1 MATSAI
7 TLNGTAFAKC
17 KDVKEEYAKI
27 GSAYQAANGARR
39 FAHRALK
46 RKFVLSFDALTITE
60 LNSLRTIQALT
71 TSFAY
76 VNGHGTSV
84 TVICAEDPLQ
94 SAVDNID
101 QATDVTYTAELTIWE
116 V

>member
-7 TLNGTAFAKC
+7 TLNGTAFATC
-17 KDVKEEYAKI
+17 RDVSAEYAKI
-27 GSAYQAANGARR
+27 GSAYEAADGTRR
-39 FAHRALK
+39 FAQRAMK
-46 RKFVLSFDALTITE
+46 NRFVLRFDNLTISQ

-76 VNGHGTSV
+76 VNGHGTSY
-84 TVICAEDPLQ
+84 TVICREDPLT

-101 QATDVTYTAELTIWE
+101 QATDVTYTAELTVWE